1 MLARLSA
8 DVAARSVRPR
18 EARNRPGGSLGL
30 SLRPVVSAPAGT
42 LGSPDV
48 PLILLATDADRVYE
62 ELDATVGDDSTAVH
76 RVHSGADILPALKVE
91 EPDLIVLDMQTGNMG
106 AIATCHD
113 LRLEE
118 GAGRIGH
125 YPVLILLD
133 RDDDLF
139 LARRSEADG
148 WLIKPL
154 DAFRVRKAVRA
165 LLAGDTWFDKRH
177 LAV

>member
-1 MLARLSA
+1 MLARLPA
-8 DVAARSVRPR
+8 VATARWNWAG
-18 EARNRPGGSLGL
+18 EQRNDPGGALGL
-30 SLRPVVSAPAGT
+30 PLRPVVSAPAGA

-62 ELDATVGDDSTAVH
+62 ELDATIGDASTSVH

-91 EPDLIVLDMQTGNMG
+91 EPDLIVLDMQSRNMG
-106 AIATCHD
+106 AIATCHG

-118 GAGRIGH
+118 GAGRIPH